1 MNGFLLRE
9 LFTVDEDV
17 EMGASALQGE
27 KICISKEKIMP
38 CLNC

>member
-1 MNGFLLRE
+1 MNGCLLRG
-9 LFTVDEDV
+9 LFIVDNNV
-17 EMGASALQGE
+17 ETGASILQGE

>member
-1 MNGFLLRE
+1 MNGVLLWK
-9 LFTVDEDV
+9 LFIVDEDV
-17 EMGASALQGE
+17 ETGASTLRGE